1 MIWNGCTWDFLGLK
15 LKAMRNE
22 DLKWKEKFDYN
33 VGLDFN
39 IGRLFSMK
47 FELLDIG
54 KTKNN
59 LLDFD
64 IPTYTGFKTVKENV
78 GDVEN
83 KGFDL
88 RLSITPWRYASGTG
102 LFHDYHGYFPEQ
114 RIR

>member
-1 MIWNGCTWDFLGLK
+1 MGFLGSK

-47 FELLDIG
+47 FDYYIG

-59 LLDFD
+59 LLILTFRH
-64 IPTYTGFKTVKENV
+64 TRVLK
-78 GDVEN
+78 
-83 KGFDL
+83 
-88 RLSITPWRYASGTG
+88 R
-102 LFHDYHGYFPEQ
+102 
-114 RIR
+114 